1 MVSLSDALE
10 EPGEGDYSDEARQ
23 RFGLLAGEL
32 RYLRAHAGEP
42 LLDLVRRIID
52 TTGIDVELA
61 SSVSP
66 AAQARRDNLD
76 LFVKAVAEFQA
87 VDGTVTLPALLAY
100 LQAEDE
106 YGSGLDV
113 ATPTEADSVKLLTV
127 HRSKGLEWDAVFLVG
142 VADSKF
148 PSGTSRTKWTN
159 GPAVLPS
166 PLRGDA
172 DDLPGLSGWSSAD
185 LRQLT
190 ADTKAHELTEELR
203 LGYVALTRARHLLV
217 VSSYCWSERTTPLG
231 PSPYQQT
238 LRTTL
243 ERWGQQ
249 PELWR
254 DKPAKS
260 DPNPVAA
267 LPTGRPWP
275 MEAHAGEVERRL
287 RAAELVH
294 TAIARQA
301 ATPEGAS
308 RPLPPTTRRSTWWR
322 PPGSTSGTTSSSG
335 CWSRPGWTAPRTS
348 TYRCPRA
355 SRRPPWPG
363 CATTRTGWPPTWP
376 ARCRGSRRPRRASAP
391 ASTPGWRPA
400 SASRS

>member
-1 MVSLSDALE
+1 M
-10 EPGEGDYSDEARQ
+10 
-23 RFGLLAGEL
+23 
-32 RYLRAHAGEP
+32 
-42 LLDLVRRIID
+42 
-52 TTGIDVELA
+52 
-61 SSVSP
+61 
-66 AAQARRDNLD
+66 
-76 LFVKAVAEFQA
+76 
-87 VDGTVTLPALLAY
+87 
-100 LQAEDE
+100 
-106 YGSGLDV
+106 
-113 ATPTEADSVKLLTV
+113 
-127 HRSKGLEWDAVFLVG
+127 FLVG

-185 LRQLT
+185 LEALT

-238 LRTTL
+238 LRSSL

-294 TAIARQA
+294 AAIARQA
-301 ATPEGAS
+301 AAPEGAEAAPADEALDMVEAA
-308 RPLPPTTRRSTWWR
+308 RVNEWDDELERLLVEARLDRAERRRRTPALEPLRD
-322 PPGSTSGTTSSSG
+322 
-335 CWSRPGWTAPRTS
+335 
-348 TYRCPRA
+348 RA
-355 SRRPPWPG
+355 G
-363 CATTRTGWPPTWP
+363 P
-376 ARCRGSRRPRRASAP
+376 AARRPRRFAARPGPADAAP
-391 ASTPGWRPA
+391 AVALRPLRHPLPRLGRGPVRPA
-400 SASRS
+400 GADRPRRAAGARRRGASTTTTTCAS